1 MRIFIDTTY
10 LMPLFGLETSTN
22 RLKEDLLKYFSNK
35 DYTFYYQMVSII
47 EIKWIIIK
55 RARNDED
62 LRDNLEIAFSDALRF
77 LENTENIIAYPFDSD
92 VINDI
97 SFELERYGHLDY
109 FDNLILASAILSTD
123 LLISED
129 DKFSKLLEKQK
140 KSKSVFYNSDLRV
153 FTWDNFIKAKL

>member
-1 MRIFIDTTY
+1 
-10 LMPLFGLETSTN
+10 MPLFGLETSTN

-55 RARNDED
+55 RARNDEN

>member
-1 MRIFIDTTY
+1 
-10 LMPLFGLETSTN
+10 MPLFGLETSTN
-22 RLKEDLLKYFSNK
+22 LLKEDLLKYFSNK

-62 LRDNLEIAFSDALRF
+62 LRDNLEIAFSDAIRF

>member
-1 MRIFIDTTY
+1 
-10 LMPLFGLETSTN
+10 MPLFGLETSTN

>member
-1 MRIFIDTTY
+1 
-10 LMPLFGLETSTN
+10 MPLFGLETSTN

-140 KSKSVFYNSDLRV
+140 RSKSVFYNSELRV

>member
-35 DYTFYYQMVSII
+35 DYTFYYQMVSIT

>member
-1 MRIFIDTTY
+1 
-10 LMPLFGLETSTN
+10 MPLFGLETSTN
-22 RLKEDLLKYFSNK
+22 LLKEDLIKYFSNK
-35 DYTFYYQMVSII
+35 DYTFYYQMVSIM
-47 EIKWIIIK
+47 EIKWLIIK

-109 FDNLILASAILSTD
+109 FDNLILASAILSSD
-123 LLISED
+123 LLISEY

-140 KSKSVFYNSDLRV
+140 KSKSVFYNSDLLV
-153 FTWDNFIKAKL
+153 YTWDNFIKAIL

>member
-1 MRIFIDTTY
+1 
-10 LMPLFGLETSTN
+10 MPLFGLETSTN
-22 RLKEDLLKYFSNK
+22 LLKEDLLKYFSNK

>member
-1 MRIFIDTTY
+1 
-10 LMPLFGLETSTN
+10 MPLFGLETSTN

-35 DYTFYYQMVSII
+35 DYTFYYQMVSIT

>member
-1 MRIFIDTTY
+1 
-10 LMPLFGLETSTN
+10 MPLFGLETSTN
-22 RLKEDLLKYFSNK
+22 RLKEDLLKYFSNN